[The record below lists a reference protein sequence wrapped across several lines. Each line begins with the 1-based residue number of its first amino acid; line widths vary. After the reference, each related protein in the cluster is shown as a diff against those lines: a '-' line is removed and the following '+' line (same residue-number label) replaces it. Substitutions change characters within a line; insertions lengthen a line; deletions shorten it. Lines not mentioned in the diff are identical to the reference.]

1 MVWIYEDWKLLAC
14 SLTRTP
20 RKADDCNSL
29 GIQDVFPISPI
40 VPCSPHTIQECT
52 AKKKNTPYSGVV
64 MHGNTLNNYPRN
76 KIVSIRGRLR
86 RRVLAIENP
95 TSSGADQDDQGDQG
109 NEGN

>member
-1 MVWIYEDWKLLAC
+1 
-14 SLTRTP
+14 
-20 RKADDCNSL
+20 
-29 GIQDVFPISPI
+29 
-40 VPCSPHTIQECT
+40 
-52 AKKKNTPYSGVV
+52 

>member
-20 RKADDCNSL
+20 RKADECNSL
-29 GIQDVFPISPI
+29 GIQDVFPTSPI
-40 VPCSPHTIQECT
+40 VHCTSHTIQECT
-52 AKKKNTPYSGVV
+52 PPKNTPYTDVV
-64 MHGNTLNNYPRN
+64 MHGNILNNYPRN

-86 RRVLAIENP
+86 RRVLAIEDS